1 MNDSK
6 TIPETGF
13 LRVSQIVGNSKRGI
27 PAIIPISRT
36 SWWKG
41 VKSGRF
47 PKPIQLG
54 PKTVVWRV
62 EDIRKL
68 IEQAA

>member
-1 MNDSK
+1 MNDTK

-54 PKTVVWRV
+54 PKTVVWRI

>member
-1 MNDSK
+1 MNDTK
-6 TIPETGF
+6 TILETGF
-13 LRVSQIVGNSKRGI
+13 LRVSQIVGNPKRGI

>member
-1 MNDSK
+1 MNDTK
-6 TIPETGF
+6 TILETGF

>member
-1 MNDSK
+1 MNIQH
-6 TIPETGF
+6 TMPETGF
-13 LRVSQIVGNSKRGI
+13 LRATQIIGNRKRGI
-27 PAIIPISRT
+27 APIVPISRT
-36 SWWKG
+36 AWWKG
-41 VKSGRF
+41 VKEGRF
-47 PKPIQLG
+47 PQPIRLG

>member
-1 MNDSK
+1 MNTSN
-6 TIPETGF
+6 TLPETGF
-13 LRVSQIVGNSKRGI
+13 LRVAQIIGDAKRGI

-41 VKSGRF
+41 VKSQKY
-47 PKPIQLG
+47 PQPIQLG

-68 IEQAA
+68 IQQAA